1 MTTLKLDT
9 LSERIKAHKD
19 ALVHIVK
26 PPVCTERA
34 AHYTKIYQENMDKP
48 VPVRRALA
56 LAYHLAN
63 RTIWIKHDELIVGNQ
78 ASEVRAAP
86 IFPEYTVSWI
96 EKEIDDLADRPGAG
110 FAVSEENK
118 RVLHEVCPWWRG
130 QTVQDRCYGMFTDE
144 QQALL
149 ATGII
154 KAEGNMTSG
163 DAHLAVNYPL
173 LLEKGLDGLREK
185 VAERRSRINL
195 TVLEDLHGEQFLKA
209 IAIVLEAVSDHIIR
223 YADLARRMATQE
235 ARPARRE
242 ELLRIAENCEVIAH
256 QPPKNF
262 WQALQLCYF
271 IQLMLQI
278 ESNGHSVSFGR
289 MDQYLYPF
297 YRRDVE
303 LEQRL

>member
-9 LSERIKAHKD
+9 LSPRIQAHKM

-34 AHYTKIYQENMDKP
+34 LHYTEAYQQHLDKP
-48 VPVRRALA
+48 IPVRRALA
-56 LAYHLAN
+56 LAHHLAE

-144 QQALL
+144 QKALL

-173 LLEKGLDGLREK
+173 LLEKGLDGMRAK

-209 IAIVLEAVSDHIIR
+209 IDIVLEAVSEHCKR
-223 YADLARRMATQE
+223 YAGLARGEPRIPPRRA
-235 ARPARRE
+235 AGDSRKLRYYRPRA
-242 ELLRIAENCEVIAH
+242 AENLLAGAAAVLFHPADS
-256 QPPKNF
+256 
-262 WQALQLCYF
+262 ADR
-271 IQLMLQI
+271 IQRSLGLFRPY
-278 ESNGHSVSFGR
+278 GPVS
-289 MDQYLYPF
+289 LPLLSP
-297 YRRDVE
+297 RR
-303 LEQRL
+303 